1 MIFKG
6 KGSVVMKR
14 EIRFFLPINS
24 FFREKTVTF
33 KQTFQYDNWGIYYPK
48 MCGRIFAV
56 PQPAKEPMDK
66 LLIIEDDMDMG
77 LLLKRFL
84 TKNGYEVETVA
95 NGKSGIASFA
105 AKPADLVLCDYR
117 LGDMEGVEVLK
128 KIKDIEPTVPFLIM
142 TGYSDIRTAV
152 NVMKM
157 GAFDYLTKPL
167 LPDETLQIIKR
178 ALTSSNT
185 LAHIIVDKTEKEET
199 EESVESSRARLS
211 RGKNDYVFGKSPQSK
226 ELLRQIELVAPT
238 NYSVI
243 IYGESGAGK
252 EAIAQT
258 IHKKSK
264 RARMPFIA
272 MDCGAMSKE
281 LAGSELFGHE
291 KGSFTGAIGT
301 KIGHFELAN
310 GGTIF
315 LDEIANLPY
324 DVQSSLLRVIQERKI
339 KRVGGNK
346 EIPIDVRIIVASNEN
361 LNDAYKRGKFR
372 EDLYHRFNEF
382 HLTVAPLRERKDD
395 IMMYANFFLKMAN
408 EELSKNV
415 EEFSQEVQDLFV
427 KYPWYGNLREMK
439 NVVRR
444 TVLLTD
450 GKTVEAKSLPFE
462 ISNFTR
468 TAMAISYDKQENTAE
483 SISTPADEVKEEK
496 PDLKSVALG
505 AEYDLIIKVLKEV
518 NYNKSKAAKI
528 LNIDRKTL
536 YNKMK
541 AYNM

>member
-1 MIFKG
+1 MG
-6 KGSVVMKR
+6 K
-14 EIRFFLPINS
+14 I
-24 FFREKTVTF
+24 
-33 KQTFQYDNWGIYYPK
+33 
-48 MCGRIFAV
+48 
-56 PQPAKEPMDK
+56 
-66 LLIIEDDMDMG
+66 LIIEDDIDMS

-84 TKNGYEVETVA
+84 TKNGYDVETVA
-95 NGKSGIASFA
+95 SGKIGISAFETNQT
-105 AKPADLVLCDYR
+105 DLVLCDYR

-128 KIKDIEPTVPFLIM
+128 KIKDIEPTVPFIIM

-157 GAFDYLTKPL
+157 GAFDYLAKPL

-178 ALTSSNT
+178 ALSGYSHLPHIIDEEPKSEAGTKSNT
-185 LAHIIVDKTEKEET
+185 KTNI
-199 EESVESSRARLS
+199 
-211 RGKNDYVFGKSPQSK
+211 GKNDYVFGKSPHSK

-264 RARMPFIA
+264 RSKQPFIA
-272 MDCGAMSKE
+272 MDCGAISKE

-291 KGSFTGAIGT
+291 KGSFTGALAT

-315 LDEIANLPY
+315 LDEISNLPY
-324 DVQSSLLRVIQERKI
+324 DVQSSLLRVVQERKI

-361 LNDAYKRGKFR
+361 LIEAYKKGKFR
-372 EDLYHRFNEF
+372 EDLFHRFNEF
-382 HLTVAPLRERKDD
+382 HLTVAALRERKEDL
-395 IMMYANFFLKMAN
+395 IMYANYFLNIAN
-408 EELSKNV
+408 LEVGKNV
-415 EEFSQEVQDLFV
+415 EGFSAEVEELFL

-444 TVLLTD
+444 AVLLTE
-450 GKTVEAKSLPFE
+450 GSAVEAKSLPFE
-462 ISNFTR
+462 ISNYAR
-468 TAMAISYDKQENTAE
+468 TTMAIADDKQERVVDTNT
-483 SISTPADEVKEEK
+483 ILVINNKEEK
-496 PDLKSVALG
+496 SDLKSVALG
-505 AEYDLIIKVLKEV
+505 AEYDLIIRVLKEV
-518 NYNKSKAAKI
+518 NYNKSKAAKN

>member
-1 MIFKG
+1 MG
-6 KGSVVMKR
+6 K
-14 EIRFFLPINS
+14 I
-24 FFREKTVTF
+24 
-33 KQTFQYDNWGIYYPK
+33 
-48 MCGRIFAV
+48 
-56 PQPAKEPMDK
+56 
-66 LLIIEDDMDMG
+66 LIIEDDMDMS

-84 TKNGYEVETVA
+84 TKNGFEVEAVA
-95 NGKSGIASFA
+95 NGKNGIASFSA
-105 AKPADLVLCDYR
+105 NQTDLVLCDYR

-128 KIKDIEPTVPFLIM
+128 KIKDVEPTVPFIIM

-157 GAFDYLTKPL
+157 GAFEYLTKPL

-178 ALTSSNT
+178 ALSGSTPFANVFASKPAEALEQSNVIT
-185 LAHIIVDKTEKEET
+185 AKPKFNLGKT
-199 EESVESSRARLS
+199 
-211 RGKNDYVFGKSPQSK
+211 DYVFGKSSHSK
-226 ELLRQIELVAPT
+226 ELLRQIDLVAPT

-252 EAIAQT
+252 EAVAQT

-264 RARMPFIA
+264 RAKQPFIA

-291 KGSFTGAIGT
+291 KGSFTGAVST

-324 DVQSSLLRVIQERKI
+324 DVQSSLLRVVQERKV
-339 KRVGGNK
+339 KRIGGSK

-361 LNDAYKRGKFR
+361 LNDAYKRGRFR

-382 HLTVAPLRERKDD
+382 HLTVAPLRERKEDLP
-395 IMMYANFFLKMAN
+395 MYANYFLNIAN
-408 EELSKNV
+408 QELGKSV
-415 EEFSQEVQDLFV
+415 EGFNADVTDLFL

-444 TVLLTD
+444 ATLLTE
-450 GKTVEAKSLPFE
+450 GGTVEAKSLPFE

-468 TAMAISYDKQENTAE
+468 TTLAIADDKPEAPVMEAPTVAIS
-483 SISTPADEVKEEK
+483 PEVKEEK

-518 NYNKSKAAKI
+518 NYNKSKAAKV

>member
-1 MIFKG
+1 M
-6 KGSVVMKR
+6 S
-14 EIRFFLPINS
+14 
-24 FFREKTVTF
+24 
-33 KQTFQYDNWGIYYPK
+33 
-48 MCGRIFAV
+48 
-56 PQPAKEPMDK
+56 K
-66 LLIIEDDMDMG
+66 LLIIEDDIDMG

-84 TKNGYEVETVA
+84 TKNGYDVETVS
-95 NGKSGIASFA
+95 NGKNGISTFA
-105 AKPADLVLCDYR
+105 ANPADLVLCDYR

-128 KIKDIEPTVPFLIM
+128 KIKDVDPSVPFIIM

-157 GAFDYLTKPL
+157 GAYDYLAKPL
-167 LPDETLQIIKR
+167 LPDETLQIIRR
-178 ALTSSNT
+178 ALSSGSQI
-185 LAHIIVDKTEKEET
+185 ASVVVDKDDKTEA
-199 EESVESSRARLS
+199 ESVIAKPRINKLKA
-211 RGKNDYVFGKSPQSK
+211 DYVFGKSPQSK

-243 IYGESGAGK
+243 IYGESGVGK

-361 LNDAYKRGKFR
+361 LSDAYKKGKFR

-382 HLTVAPLRERKDD
+382 HLSVAPLRDRKDD
-395 IMMYANFFLKMAN
+395 ILMYANFFLKLAN
-408 EELSKNV
+408 EELEKTV
-415 EEFSQEVQDLFV
+415 EEFSPEVEELFV

-462 ISNFTR
+462 ISNFAR
-468 TAMAISYDKQENTAE
+468 TTMAINYERQEPQAEGAAE
-483 SISTPADEVKEEK
+483 SAEAVKEEK

-505 AEYDLIIKVLKEV
+505 AEYDLIIKVLKDV

>member
-1 MIFKG
+1 
-6 KGSVVMKR
+6 MK
-14 EIRFFLPINS
+14 
-24 FFREKTVTF
+24 
-33 KQTFQYDNWGIYYPK
+33 
-48 MCGRIFAV
+48 
-56 PQPAKEPMDK
+56 K
-66 LLIIEDDMDMG
+66 LLIIEDDMDMS

-84 TKNGYEVETVA
+84 TKNGYDVA
-95 NGKSGIASFA
+95 LAINGAKGIAAFTSN
-105 AKPADLVLCDYR
+105 PADLVLCDYR
-117 LGDMEGVEVLK
+117 LGDMDGVEVLK
-128 KIKDIEPTVPFLIM
+128 RIKDVEPNIPFIIM

-157 GAFDYLTKPL
+157 GAFDYLAKPL
-167 LPDETLQIIKR
+167 LPDETLQLIKR
-178 ALTSSNT
+178 ALNSHQP
-185 LAHIIVDKTEKEET
+185 LANIIDEKVPEQN
-199 EESVESSRARLS
+199 EESDVTTAVASSRTYT
-211 RGKNDYVFGKSPQSK
+211 GKNNYVFGKSAQSK
-226 ELLRQIELVAPT
+226 ELIRQIDLVAPT

-252 EAIAQT
+252 EVIAQT

-264 RARMPFIA
+264 RAKQPFIA

-291 KGSFTGAIGT
+291 KGSFTGAVGT

-324 DVQSSLLRVIQERKI
+324 DVQSSLLRVVQERKV
-339 KRVGGNK
+339 KRIGGTK

-361 LNDAYKRGKFR
+361 LSDAYKKGRFR

-382 HLTVAPLRERKDD
+382 HLTVAPLRERREDVL
-395 IMMYANFFLKMAN
+395 MYANFFLNIAN
-408 EELSKNV
+408 QELEKNV
-415 EEFSQEVQDLFV
+415 EGYSPEVEDLFV

-439 NVVRR
+439 NVIRR
-444 TVLLTD
+444 AVLLTD
-450 GKTVEAKSLPFE
+450 GPIVEAKSLPFE

-468 TAMAISYDKQENTAE
+468 TTMAI
-483 SISTPADEVKEEK
+483 ADDRNEAGFSPVHEELKEDK
-496 PDLKSVALG
+496 PDLKSAALG

-518 NYNKSKAAKI
+518 NFNKSKAAKV

-541 AYNM
+541 AYNMEVN

>member
-1 MIFKG
+1 
-6 KGSVVMKR
+6 
-14 EIRFFLPINS
+14 
-24 FFREKTVTF
+24 
-33 KQTFQYDNWGIYYPK
+33 
-48 MCGRIFAV
+48 
-56 PQPAKEPMDK
+56 MDK
-66 LLIIEDDMDMG
+66 ILIIEDDLDMG
-77 LLLKRFL
+77 FLLKKFL
-84 TKNGYEVETVA
+84 TKNGYEVVTVV
-95 NGKSGIASFA
+95 NGKHGIAAFESNQ
-105 AKPADLVLCDYR
+105 PDLVLCDYR

-128 KIKDIEPTVPFLIM
+128 RIKDIEPTVPFIIM

-157 GAFDYLTKPL
+157 GAFDYLAKPL
-167 LPDETLQIIKR
+167 LPDETLQIVKR
-178 ALTSSNT
+178 ALSSQNQV
-185 LAHIIVDKTEKEET
+185 AHFIVD
-199 EESVESSRARLS
+199 EESTTSTFPIITRAKTNV
-211 RGKNDYVFGKSPQSK
+211 GKSDYVFGKSPHSR
-226 ELLRQIELVAPT
+226 ELLRQIDLVAPT

-264 RARMPFIA
+264 RSKQPFIA
-272 MDCGAMSKE
+272 MDCGAISKE

-291 KGSFTGAIGT
+291 KGSFTGALTT

-315 LDEIANLPY
+315 LDEITNLPY
-324 DVQSSLLRVIQERKI
+324 DIQSSLLRVVQERKI

-361 LNDAYKRGKFR
+361 LNEAYKKGKFR
-372 EDLYHRFNEF
+372 EDLFHRFNEF
-382 HLTVAPLRERKDD
+382 HLTVAALRDRKEDLL
-395 IMMYANFFLKMAN
+395 MYANFFLNIAN
-408 EELSKNV
+408 QEVGKNV
-415 EEFSQEVQDLFV
+415 EGFTSEVEELFL

-444 TVLLTD
+444 AVLLTE
-450 GKTVEAKSLPFE
+450 GTAVEAKFLPFE
-462 ISNFTR
+462 ISNYTR
-468 TAMAISYDKQENTAE
+468 TAMAIADDKTE
-483 SISTPADEVKEEK
+483 SIIESPVIAFIETREEK
-496 PDLKSVALG
+496 PDLKSVALL

-518 NYNKSKAAKI
+518 NYNKSKAAQN

>member
-1 MIFKG
+1 
-6 KGSVVMKR
+6 MK
-14 EIRFFLPINS
+14 
-24 FFREKTVTF
+24 
-33 KQTFQYDNWGIYYPK
+33 
-48 MCGRIFAV
+48 
-56 PQPAKEPMDK
+56 K
-66 LLIIEDDMDMG
+66 LLIIEDDMDMSQ
-77 LLLKRFL
+77 LLKRFL
-84 TKNGYEVETVA
+84 TKNGYEVDLAV
-95 NGKSGIASFA
+95 NGAKGIAAFTA
-105 AKPADLVLCDYR
+105 NPADLVLCDYR
-117 LGDMEGVEVLK
+117 LGDMDGVEVLK
-128 KIKDIEPTVPFLIM
+128 KIKDVEPGVPFLIM

-157 GAFDYLTKPL
+157 GAFDYLAKPL
-167 LPDETLQIIKR
+167 LPDETLQLIKR
-178 ALTSSNT
+178 ALTTQQPLASIVDDKINQETYADSPSGNGSSSNSIT
-185 LAHIIVDKTEKEET
+185 KIYT
-199 EESVESSRARLS
+199 
-211 RGKNDYVFGKSPQSK
+211 GKNNYIFGKSPQSK
-226 ELLRQIELVAPT
+226 ELIRQIELVAPT

-252 EAIAQT
+252 EVIAQT

-264 RARMPFIA
+264 RAKQPFIA

-291 KGSFTGAIGT
+291 KGSFTGALGT

-324 DVQSSLLRVIQERKI
+324 DVQSSLLRVVQERKV
-339 KRVGGNK
+339 KRIGGTK

-361 LNDAYKRGKFR
+361 LNDAYKKGKFR

-395 IMMYANFFLKMAN
+395 ILMYAHFFLSIAN
-408 EELSKNV
+408 QELEKNV
-415 EEFSQEVQDLFV
+415 ESYSSEVEELFV

-439 NVVRR
+439 NVIRR
-444 TVLLTD
+444 AVLLTE
-450 GKTVEAKSLPFE
+450 GVIVEAKSLPFE

-468 TAMAISYDKQENTAE
+468 TTMGIVDDKPEVNINMQSTAE
-483 SISTPADEVKEEK
+483 DIRDEK
-496 PDLKSVALG
+496 PDLKSAALG
-505 AEYDLIIKVLKEV
+505 AEYDLIIKVLKDV
-518 NYNKSKAAKI
+518 NFNKSKAAQI

-541 AYNM
+541 AYNMEEN

>member
-1 MIFKG
+1 
-6 KGSVVMKR
+6 MK
-14 EIRFFLPINS
+14 
-24 FFREKTVTF
+24 
-33 KQTFQYDNWGIYYPK
+33 
-48 MCGRIFAV
+48 
-56 PQPAKEPMDK
+56 K
-66 LLIIEDDMDMG
+66 LLIIEDDMDMSQ
-77 LLLKRFL
+77 LLKRFL
-84 TKNGYEVETVA
+84 TKNGYEVDLA
-95 NGKSGIASFA
+95 INGAKGIAAFTA
-105 AKPADLVLCDYR
+105 NPADLVLCDYR
-117 LGDMEGVEVLK
+117 LGDMDGVEVLK
-128 KIKDIEPTVPFLIM
+128 KVKDVEPGVPFIIM

-157 GAFDYLTKPL
+157 GAFDYLAKPL
-167 LPDETLQIIKR
+167 LPDETLQLIKR
-178 ALTSSNT
+178 ALNSQQP
-185 LAHIIVDKTEKEET
+185 LANIVDDKSP
-199 EESVESSRARLS
+199 SVVSESSPEYSQAVAASARNYA
-211 RGKNDYVFGKSPQSK
+211 GKNNYVFGKSHQSK
-226 ELLRQIELVAPT
+226 ELIRQIELVAPT

-252 EAIAQT
+252 EVIAQT

-264 RARMPFIA
+264 RAKQPFIA

-291 KGSFTGAIGT
+291 KGSFTGALGT

-324 DVQSSLLRVIQERKI
+324 DVQSSLLRVVQERKV
-339 KRVGGNK
+339 KRIGGTK

-361 LNDAYKRGKFR
+361 LSDAYKKGRFR

-395 IMMYANFFLKMAN
+395 ILMYANFFLNIAN
-408 EELSKNV
+408 QELEKNV
-415 EEFSQEVQDLFV
+415 ESYSPEVEELFV

-439 NVVRR
+439 NVIRR
-444 TVLLTD
+444 AVLLTE
-450 GKTVEAKSLPFE
+450 GPVVEAKSLPFE

-468 TAMAISYDKQENTAE
+468 TTMGILDDR
-483 SISTPADEVKEEK
+483 ADSGGSQQSSDEIKDEK
-496 PDLKSVALG
+496 PDLKSAALG
-505 AEYDLIIKVLKEV
+505 AEYDLIIKVLKDV
-518 NYNKSKAAKI
+518 NFNKSKAAQI

-541 AYNM
+541 AYNMEEKFSE

>member
-1 MIFKG
+1 MG
-6 KGSVVMKR
+6 K
-14 EIRFFLPINS
+14 I
-24 FFREKTVTF
+24 
-33 KQTFQYDNWGIYYPK
+33 
-48 MCGRIFAV
+48 
-56 PQPAKEPMDK
+56 
-66 LLIIEDDMDMG
+66 LIIEDDMDMS

-84 TKNGYEVETVA
+84 TKNGYEVEAVA
-95 NGKSGIASFA
+95 NGKNGVSSFTA
-105 AKPADLVLCDYR
+105 NPTDLVLCDYR

-128 KIKDIEPTVPFLIM
+128 RIKDIEPTVPFIIM

-157 GAFDYLTKPL
+157 GAFEYLTKPL

-178 ALTSSNT
+178 ALSSTNHLADIFVNRPFEGSDNTDITVSKPKFTS
-185 LAHIIVDKTEKEET
+185 
-199 EESVESSRARLS
+199 
-211 RGKNDYVFGKSPQSK
+211 GKSEYVFGKSSHSK
-226 ELLRQIELVAPT
+226 ELLRQIDLVAPT

-252 EAIAQT
+252 EAVAQT

-264 RARMPFIA
+264 RYKQPFIPV
-272 MDCGAMSKE
+272 DCGAIPKE

-291 KGSFTGAIGT
+291 KGAFTGALST
-301 KIGHFELAN
+301 KIGQFELAN

-324 DVQSSLLRVIQERKI
+324 DVQASLLRVVQERKV

-346 EIPIDVRIIVASNEN
+346 EIPVDVRIIVASNEN
-361 LNDAYKRGKFR
+361 LNDAYKKGKFR

-382 HLTVAPLRERKDD
+382 HLTVAPLRERKEDLP
-395 IMMYANFFLKMAN
+395 MYANYFLSIAN
-408 EELSKNV
+408 QELGKNV
-415 EEFSQEVQDLFV
+415 QGLNPDVMDLFL

-444 TVLLTD
+444 AALLTE
-450 GKTVEAKSLPFE
+450 GTTVEAKSLPFE

-468 TAMAISYDKQENTAE
+468 TTLAIADDKPE
-483 SISTPADEVKEEK
+483 SPIVDAPAVATSPEARYEPYEILREEKEK

-505 AEYDLIIKVLKEV
+505 AEYELIIKVLKEV
-518 NYNKSKAAKI
+518 NYNKSKAAKV

>member
-1 MIFKG
+1 MG
-6 KGSVVMKR
+6 K
-14 EIRFFLPINS
+14 I
-24 FFREKTVTF
+24 
-33 KQTFQYDNWGIYYPK
+33 
-48 MCGRIFAV
+48 
-56 PQPAKEPMDK
+56 
-66 LLIIEDDMDMG
+66 LIIEDDIDMS
-77 LLLKRFL
+77 LLLKKFL
-84 TKNGYEVETVA
+84 TKNGYEVVTVA
-95 NGKSGIASFA
+95 NGKNAITAFETNQ
-105 AKPADLVLCDYR
+105 PDLVLCDYR

-128 KIKDIEPTVPFLIM
+128 RIKDIEPSVPFIIM

-157 GAFDYLTKPL
+157 GAFDYLAKPL

-178 ALTSSNT
+178 AFASLNQVANIVIDDESTTSTFPVITN
-185 LAHIIVDKTEKEET
+185 AKPNV
-199 EESVESSRARLS
+199 
-211 RGKNDYVFGKSPQSK
+211 GKSDYVFGKSPHSR
-226 ELLRQIELVAPT
+226 ELLRQIDLVAPT

-264 RARMPFIA
+264 RSKQPFIA
-272 MDCGAMSKE
+272 MDCGAISKE

-291 KGSFTGAIGT
+291 KGSFTGALTT

-315 LDEIANLPY
+315 LDEITNLPY
-324 DVQSSLLRVIQERKI
+324 DIQSSLLRVVQERKI

-361 LNDAYKRGKFR
+361 LNEAYKKGKFR

-382 HLTVAPLRERKDD
+382 HLTVAALRDRKEDLL
-395 IMMYANFFLKMAN
+395 MYANYFLNIAN
-408 EELSKNV
+408 HEVEKNVDGFTSEVEEL
-415 EEFSQEVQDLFV
+415 FL

-444 TVLLTD
+444 AVLLTE
-450 GKTVEAKSLPFE
+450 GTAVEAKSLPFE
-462 ISNFTR
+462 ISNYTR
-468 TAMAISYDKQENTAE
+468 TAMAIIDDKQESVIE
-483 SISTPADEVKEEK
+483 SNESNVNDTREEK
-496 PDLKSVALG
+496 PDLKSVALV

-518 NYNKSKAAKI
+518 NYNKSKAAKN

>member
-1 MIFKG
+1 
-6 KGSVVMKR
+6 MK
-14 EIRFFLPINS
+14 
-24 FFREKTVTF
+24 
-33 KQTFQYDNWGIYYPK
+33 
-48 MCGRIFAV
+48 
-56 PQPAKEPMDK
+56 K
-66 LLIIEDDMDMG
+66 LLIIEDDMDMSQ
-77 LLLKRFL
+77 LLKRFL
-84 TKNGYEVETVA
+84 TKNGYDVDLA
-95 NGKSGIASFA
+95 INGTKGIAAFNA
-105 AKPADLVLCDYR
+105 NPADLVLCDYR
-117 LGDMEGVEVLK
+117 LGDMDGVEVLK
-128 KIKDIEPTVPFLIM
+128 KVKDVEPGVPFIIM

-157 GAFDYLTKPL
+157 GAFDYLAKPL
-167 LPDETLQIIKR
+167 LPDETLQLIKR
-178 ALTSSNT
+178 ALNSQQP
-185 LAHIIVDKTEKEET
+185 LANIVDDRNSESRTET
-199 EESVESSRARLS
+199 DPDVQNAVASVRSYA
-211 RGKNDYVFGKSPQSK
+211 GKNNYVFGKSPQSK
-226 ELLRQIELVAPT
+226 ELIRQIELVAPT

-252 EAIAQT
+252 EVIAQT

-264 RARMPFIA
+264 RAKQPFIA

-291 KGSFTGAIGT
+291 KGSFTGALGT

-324 DVQSSLLRVIQERKI
+324 DVQSSLLRVVQERKV
-339 KRVGGNK
+339 KRIGGTK

-361 LNDAYKRGKFR
+361 LSDAYKKGKFR

-395 IMMYANFFLKMAN
+395 IMMYANFFLNIAN
-408 EELSKNV
+408 QELEKNV
-415 EEFSQEVQDLFV
+415 ETYSPEVEDLFV

-439 NVVRR
+439 NVIRR
-444 TVLLTD
+444 AVLLTE
-450 GKTVEAKSLPFE
+450 GTMVEAKSLPFE

-468 TAMAISYDKQENTAE
+468 TTMGIMDDRSEHGNPY
-483 SISTPADEVKEEK
+483 SSDETKDEK
-496 PDLKSVALG
+496 PDLKSAALG
-505 AEYDLIIKVLKEV
+505 AEYDLIIKVLKDV
-518 NYNKSKAAKI
+518 NFNKSKAAQI

-541 AYNM
+541 AYNMEEKLSE

>member
-1 MIFKG
+1 VDKPD
-6 KGSVVMKR
+6 KTLDLGS
-14 EIRFFLPINS
+14 
-24 FFREKTVTF
+24 
-33 KQTFQYDNWGIYYPK
+33 
-48 MCGRIFAV
+48 
-56 PQPAKEPMDK
+56 
-66 LLIIEDDMDMG
+66 
-77 LLLKRFL
+77 
-84 TKNGYEVETVA
+84 ETVS
-95 NGKSGIASFA
+95 KQ
-105 AKPADLVLCDYR
+105 K
-117 LGDMEGVEVLK
+117 
-128 KIKDIEPTVPFLIM
+128 
-142 TGYSDIRTAV
+142 
-152 NVMKM
+152 
-157 GAFDYLTKPL
+157 
-167 LPDETLQIIKR
+167 
-178 ALTSSNT
+178 
-185 LAHIIVDKTEKEET
+185 
-199 EESVESSRARLS
+199 LS
-211 RGKNDYVFGKSPQSK
+211 RGRNDYVFGKSAQSK

-264 RARMPFIA
+264 RARNPFIA

-361 LNDAYKRGKFR
+361 LNEAYKRGKFR

-382 HLTVAPLRERKDD
+382 HLTVSPLRERTED
-395 IMMYANFFLKMAN
+395 ILMYANFFLKMAN
-408 EELSKNV
+408 DELDKTV
-415 EEFSQEVQDLFV
+415 EEFSAEVEDLFV

-462 ISNFTR
+462 ISNFAR
-468 TAMAISYDKQENTAE
+468 TTMAITYEKHEIPIEAGIPTVED
-483 SISTPADEVKEEK
+483 VKDEK

-505 AEYDLIIKVLKEV
+505 AEYDLIIKVLKDV

>member
-1 MIFKG
+1 MG
-6 KGSVVMKR
+6 K
-14 EIRFFLPINS
+14 I
-24 FFREKTVTF
+24 
-33 KQTFQYDNWGIYYPK
+33 
-48 MCGRIFAV
+48 
-56 PQPAKEPMDK
+56 
-66 LLIIEDDMDMG
+66 LIIEDDIDMS
-77 LLLKRFL
+77 LLLKKFL
-84 TKNGYEVETVA
+84 TKNGYEVVTVA
-95 NGKSGIASFA
+95 NGKNGILTFETNQ
-105 AKPADLVLCDYR
+105 PDLVLCDYR

-128 KIKDIEPTVPFLIM
+128 RIKDIEPSVPFIIM

-157 GAFDYLTKPL
+157 GAFDYLAKPL
-167 LPDETLQIIKR
+167 LPDETLQIIRR
-178 ALTSSNT
+178 AFASNNQV
-185 LAHIIVDKTEKEET
+185 AHIIID
-199 EESVESSRARLS
+199 EESTTSTFPLIAKAKTNV
-211 RGKNDYVFGKSPQSK
+211 GKSDYVFGKSPHSR
-226 ELLRQIELVAPT
+226 ELLRQIDLVAPT

-264 RARMPFIA
+264 RSKQPFIA
-272 MDCGAMSKE
+272 MDCGAISKE

-291 KGSFTGAIGT
+291 KGSFTGALTT

-315 LDEIANLPY
+315 LDEITNLPY
-324 DVQSSLLRVIQERKI
+324 DIQSSLLRVVQERKI

-361 LNDAYKRGKFR
+361 LNEAYKKGKFR
-372 EDLYHRFNEF
+372 EDLFHRFNEF
-382 HLTVAPLRERKDD
+382 HLTVAALRDRKEDLL
-395 IMMYANFFLKMAN
+395 MYANFFLNIAN
-408 EELSKNV
+408 QEVGKNV
-415 EEFSQEVQDLFV
+415 EGFTSEVEELFL

-444 TVLLTD
+444 AVLLTE
-450 GKTVEAKSLPFE
+450 GTAVEAKSLPFE
-462 ISNFTR
+462 ISNYTR
-468 TAMAISYDKQENTAE
+468 TTMAIADDKQESIIE
-483 SISTPADEVKEEK
+483 SNVSVVNDTREEK
-496 PDLKSVALG
+496 PDLKSVALV

-518 NYNKSKAAKI
+518 NYNKSKAAKN

>member
-1 MIFKG
+1 MG
-6 KGSVVMKR
+6 K
-14 EIRFFLPINS
+14 I
-24 FFREKTVTF
+24 
-33 KQTFQYDNWGIYYPK
+33 
-48 MCGRIFAV
+48 
-56 PQPAKEPMDK
+56 
-66 LLIIEDDMDMG
+66 LIIEDDIDMS

-84 TKNGYEVETVA
+84 TKNGYEVVTVA
-95 NGKSGIASFA
+95 NGKNGITAFETNQT
-105 AKPADLVLCDYR
+105 DLVLCDYR

-128 KIKDIEPTVPFLIM
+128 KIKDIEPTVPFIIM

-157 GAFDYLTKPL
+157 GAFDYLAKPL

-178 ALTSSNT
+178 ALASRNNLANIIEDDESTSST
-185 LAHIIVDKTEKEET
+185 SIMPKTKT
-199 EESVESSRARLS
+199 NI
-211 RGKNDYVFGKSPQSK
+211 GKSDYVFGKSPHSK
-226 ELLRQIELVAPT
+226 ELLRQIDLVAPT

-264 RARMPFIA
+264 RSKQPFIA
-272 MDCGAMSKE
+272 MDCGAISKE

-291 KGSFTGAIGT
+291 KGSFTGALAT
-301 KIGHFELAN
+301 KIGHFEMAN

-315 LDEIANLPY
+315 LDEITNLPY
-324 DVQSSLLRVIQERKI
+324 DVQSSLLRVVQERKI

-361 LNDAYKRGKFR
+361 LNDAYKKGKFR
-372 EDLYHRFNEF
+372 EDLFHRFNEF
-382 HLTVAPLRERKDD
+382 HLTVAALRDRKEDLL
-395 IMMYANFFLKMAN
+395 MYANFFINIAN
-408 EELSKNV
+408 LEVGKNV
-415 EEFSQEVQDLFV
+415 EGFTPEVEELFL

-439 NVVRR
+439 NVIRR
-444 TVLLTD
+444 AVLLTE
-450 GKTVEAKSLPFE
+450 GMAVEAKSLPFE
-462 ISNFTR
+462 ISNYTR
-468 TAMAISYDKQENTAE
+468 TTMAIADDKQELILDSNTNTTAA
-483 SISTPADEVKEEK
+483 IDFKDDK

-518 NYNKSKAAKI
+518 NYNKSKAAKN

>member
-1 MIFKG
+1 
-6 KGSVVMKR
+6 MK
-14 EIRFFLPINS
+14 
-24 FFREKTVTF
+24 
-33 KQTFQYDNWGIYYPK
+33 
-48 MCGRIFAV
+48 
-56 PQPAKEPMDK
+56 K
-66 LLIIEDDMDMG
+66 LLIIEDDMDMSQ
-77 LLLKRFL
+77 LLKRFL
-84 TKNGYEVETVA
+84 TKNGYDVDLA
-95 NGKSGIASFA
+95 INGTKGIAAFNA
-105 AKPADLVLCDYR
+105 NPADLVLCDYR
-117 LGDMEGVEVLK
+117 LGDMDGVEVLK
-128 KIKDIEPTVPFLIM
+128 KVKDVEPGVPFIIM

-157 GAFDYLTKPL
+157 GAFDYLAKPL
-167 LPDETLQIIKR
+167 LPDETLQLIKR
-178 ALTSSNT
+178 ALNSQQP
-185 LAHIIVDKTEKEET
+185 LANIVDDR
-199 EESVESSRARLS
+199 SSSSSSDSDPDVQAAVSSARTYAS
-211 RGKNDYVFGKSPQSK
+211 KNNYVFGKSSQSK
-226 ELLRQIELVAPT
+226 ELIRQIELVAPT

-252 EAIAQT
+252 EVIAQT

-264 RARMPFIA
+264 RAKQPFIA

-291 KGSFTGAIGT
+291 KGSFTGALGT

-324 DVQSSLLRVIQERKI
+324 DVQSSLLRVVQERKV
-339 KRVGGNK
+339 KRIGGTK

-361 LNDAYKRGKFR
+361 LSDAYKKGKFR

-395 IMMYANFFLKMAN
+395 IMMYANFFLNIAN
-408 EELSKNV
+408 QELEKNV
-415 EEFSQEVQDLFV
+415 ETYSPEVEDLFV

-439 NVVRR
+439 NVIRR
-444 TVLLTD
+444 AVLLTE
-450 GKTVEAKSLPFE
+450 GTMVEAKSLPFE

-468 TAMAISYDKQENTAE
+468 TTMGIVDDKTDHNNPYATDDAK
-483 SISTPADEVKEEK
+483 DEK
-496 PDLKSVALG
+496 PDLKSAALG
-505 AEYDLIIKVLKEV
+505 AEYDLIIKVLKDV
-518 NYNKSKAAKI
+518 NFNKSKAAQI

-541 AYNM
+541 AYNMEEKLSE

>member
-1 MIFKG
+1 M
-6 KGSVVMKR
+6 
-14 EIRFFLPINS
+14 
-24 FFREKTVTF
+24 T
-33 KQTFQYDNWGIYYPK
+33 
-48 MCGRIFAV
+48 
-56 PQPAKEPMDK
+56 K
-66 LLIIEDDMDMG
+66 LLIIEDDIDMS

-84 TKNGYEVETVA
+84 TKNGFEVDTVS
-95 NGKSGIASFA
+95 NGKSGIAAFSA
-105 AKPADLVLCDYR
+105 NPADLVLCDYR
-117 LGDMEGVEVLK
+117 LGDIEGVEVLK
-128 KIKDIEPTVPFLIM
+128 KIKDVEPTVPFIIM

-178 ALTSSNT
+178 ALSSQVQ
-185 LAHIIVDKTEKEET
+185 LANLVVDKQEDTNATVSDMGNAQKLK
-199 EESVESSRARLS
+199 SAIP
-211 RGKNDYVFGKSPQSK
+211 GKNDYVFGKSPHSR
-226 ELLRQIELVAPT
+226 ELMRQIELVAPT

-264 RARMPFIA
+264 RAKMPFIA

-301 KIGHFELAN
+301 KVGHFELAN

-361 LNDAYKRGKFR
+361 LSDAYKKGKFR
-372 EDLYHRFNEF
+372 EDLFHRFNEF
-382 HLTVAPLRERKDD
+382 HLTVFPLRERKED
-395 IMMYANFFLKMAN
+395 ILMYANFFLRIAN
-408 EELSKNV
+408 QELDKNV
-415 EEFSQEVQDLFV
+415 QEYSQEVEELFL

-444 TVLLTD
+444 AVLLTE
-450 GKTVEAKSLPFE
+450 GSVVEAKSLPFE
-462 ISNFTR
+462 ISNYTR
-468 TAMAISYDKQENTAE
+468 TTMAIGDDRQEAHFDGYAAPAE
-483 SISTPADEVKEEK
+483 HKEEK
-496 PDLKSVALG
+496 PDLKSAALG
-505 AEYDLIIKVLKEV
+505 AEYDLIIKVLKDV

>member
-1 MIFKG
+1 MVVYLLNDIQEIAYMG
-6 KGSVVMKR
+6 K
-14 EIRFFLPINS
+14 I
-24 FFREKTVTF
+24 
-33 KQTFQYDNWGIYYPK
+33 
-48 MCGRIFAV
+48 
-56 PQPAKEPMDK
+56 
-66 LLIIEDDMDMG
+66 LIIEDDIDMS
-77 LLLKRFL
+77 LLLKKFL
-84 TKNGYEVETVA
+84 TKNGYEVVTVA
-95 NGKSGIASFA
+95 NGKNGIAAFETNQ
-105 AKPADLVLCDYR
+105 PDLVLCDYR

-128 KIKDIEPTVPFLIM
+128 RIKDIEPSVPFIIM

-157 GAFDYLTKPL
+157 GAFDYLAKPL
-167 LPDETLQIIKR
+167 LPDETLQIIRR
-178 ALTSSNT
+178 AFASRNQV
-185 LAHIIVDKTEKEET
+185 AHIIID
-199 EESVESSRARLS
+199 EESTTSTFPIITKAKTNV
-211 RGKNDYVFGKSPQSK
+211 GKSDYVFGKSPHSR
-226 ELLRQIELVAPT
+226 ELLRQIDLVAPT

-264 RARMPFIA
+264 RSKQPFIA
-272 MDCGAMSKE
+272 MDCGAISKE

-291 KGSFTGAIGT
+291 KGSFTGALTT

-315 LDEIANLPY
+315 LDEITNLPY
-324 DVQSSLLRVIQERKI
+324 DIQSSLLRVVQERKI

-361 LNDAYKRGKFR
+361 LNEAYKKGKFR
-372 EDLYHRFNEF
+372 EDLFHRFNEF
-382 HLTVAPLRERKDD
+382 HLTVAALRDRKEDLL
-395 IMMYANFFLKMAN
+395 MYANFFLNIAN
-408 EELSKNV
+408 QEVGKNV
-415 EEFSQEVQDLFV
+415 EGFTSEVEELFL

-444 TVLLTD
+444 AVLLTE
-450 GKTVEAKSLPFE
+450 GTAVEAKSLPFE
-462 ISNFTR
+462 ISNYTR
-468 TAMAISYDKQENTAE
+468 TTMAIADDKQESVIEPN
-483 SISTPADEVKEEK
+483 ISVVNDTREEK
-496 PDLKSVALG
+496 PDLKSVALV

-518 NYNKSKAAKI
+518 NYNKSKAAKN

>member
-1 MIFKG
+1 
-6 KGSVVMKR
+6 
-14 EIRFFLPINS
+14 
-24 FFREKTVTF
+24 
-33 KQTFQYDNWGIYYPK
+33 
-48 MCGRIFAV
+48 
-56 PQPAKEPMDK
+56 MDK
-66 LLIIEDDMDMG
+66 LLIIEDDTDMG
-77 LLLKRFL
+77 LLLKKFL

-95 NGKSGIASFA
+95 NGKNGISSFA
-105 AKPADLVLCDYR
+105 AKQADLVLCDYR

-128 KIKDIEPTVPFLIM
+128 KIKDIEPTVPFIIM

-152 NVMKM
+152 NVMKL
-157 GAFDYLTKPL
+157 GAFDYLAKPL

-178 ALTSSNT
+178 ALANNNQ
-185 LAHIIVDKTEKEET
+185 LAHIIVDKPDKEQEIGS
-199 EESVESSRARLS
+199 EAISKQKLV
-211 RGKNDYVFGKSPQSK
+211 RGKNDYVFGKSVQSK

-264 RARMPFIA
+264 RARNPFIA

-361 LNDAYKRGKFR
+361 LNEAYKRGKFR

-382 HLTVAPLRERKDD
+382 HLTVSPLRERKEDVL
-395 IMMYANFFLKMAN
+395 MYANFFLKMAN
-408 EELSKNV
+408 EELDKNV
-415 EEFSQEVQDLFV
+415 EEFSAEVEDLFV
-427 KYPWYGNLREMK
+427 KYPWFGNLREMK

-462 ISNFTR
+462 ISNFAR
-468 TAMAISYDKQENTAE
+468 TTMAITYEKHEIPIETGIPSLED
-483 SISTPADEVKEEK
+483 IKEEK
-496 PDLKSVALG
+496 PDLKSAALG
-505 AEYDLIIKVLKEV
+505 AEYDLIIKVLKDV

>member
-1 MIFKG
+1 
-6 KGSVVMKR
+6 
-14 EIRFFLPINS
+14 
-24 FFREKTVTF
+24 
-33 KQTFQYDNWGIYYPK
+33 
-48 MCGRIFAV
+48 
-56 PQPAKEPMDK
+56 MDK
-66 LLIIEDDMDMG
+66 LLIIEDDIDMG

-84 TKNGYEVETVA
+84 TKNGYEVETVS
-95 NGKSGIASFA
+95 NGKNGIASFA
-105 AKPADLVLCDYR
+105 ANPADLVLCDYR

-128 KIKDIEPTVPFLIM
+128 KIKDVEPTVPFIIM

-152 NVMKM
+152 NVMKL
-157 GAFDYLTKPL
+157 GAFDYLAKPL

-178 ALTSSNT
+178 ALSNNSQ
-185 LAHIIVDKTEKEET
+185 LAHVVVEKQEKEET
-199 EESVESSRARLS
+199 DVEMASRPKQT
-211 RGKNDYVFGKSPQSK
+211 RGKNDYVFGKSPHSK

-243 IYGESGAGK
+243 IYGESGVGK

-361 LNDAYKRGKFR
+361 LNEAYKRGKFR

-382 HLTVAPLRERKDD
+382 HLSVSPLRERKED
-395 IMMYANFFLKMAN
+395 ILMYANFFLKMAN
-408 EELSKNV
+408 EELDKNV
-415 EEFSQEVQDLFV
+415 EEFSPEVEDLFV

-450 GKTVEAKSLPFE
+450 GRTVEAKSLPFE
-462 ISNFTR
+462 ISNFAR
-468 TAMAISYDKQENTAE
+468 TTMAITYDKHENVFDTNVDTTE
-483 SISTPADEVKEEK
+483 PAKDEK

-505 AEYDLIIKVLKEV
+505 AEYDLIIKVLKDV

>member
-1 MIFKG
+1 
-6 KGSVVMKR
+6 MK
-14 EIRFFLPINS
+14 
-24 FFREKTVTF
+24 
-33 KQTFQYDNWGIYYPK
+33 
-48 MCGRIFAV
+48 
-56 PQPAKEPMDK
+56 K
-66 LLIIEDDMDMG
+66 LLIIEDDMDMSQ
-77 LLLKRFL
+77 LLKRFL
-84 TKNGYEVETVA
+84 TKNGYEVDLA
-95 NGKSGIASFA
+95 INGTKGIAAFTA
-105 AKPADLVLCDYR
+105 NPADLVLCDYR
-117 LGDMEGVEVLK
+117 LGDMDGVEVLK
-128 KIKDIEPTVPFLIM
+128 KVKDVEPGVPFLIM

-157 GAFDYLTKPL
+157 GAFDYLAKPL
-167 LPDETLQIIKR
+167 LPDETLQLIKR
-178 ALTSSNT
+178 ALNSQQP
-185 LAHIIVDKTEKEET
+185 LANIVDDRMSSDSKTDSDAET
-199 EESVESSRARLS
+199 HAAVTAIKSYS
-211 RGKNDYVFGKSPQSK
+211 GKNNYVFGKSPQSK
-226 ELLRQIELVAPT
+226 ELIRQIELVAPT

-252 EAIAQT
+252 EVIAQT

-264 RARMPFIA
+264 RAKQPFIA

-291 KGSFTGAIGT
+291 KGSFTGALGT

-324 DVQSSLLRVIQERKI
+324 DVQSSLLRVVQERKV
-339 KRVGGNK
+339 KRIGGTK

-361 LNDAYKRGKFR
+361 LSDAYKKGRFR

-395 IMMYANFFLKMAN
+395 ILMYANFFLNIAN
-408 EELSKNV
+408 QELEKNV
-415 EEFSQEVQDLFV
+415 ETYSPEVEDLFV

-439 NVVRR
+439 NVIRR
-444 TVLLTD
+444 AVLLTE
-450 GKTVEAKSLPFE
+450 GSMVEAKSLPFE

-468 TAMAISYDKQENTAE
+468 TTMGIMDDKSENHSSSSE
-483 SISTPADEVKEEK
+483 EVKDEK
-496 PDLKSVALG
+496 PDLKSAALG
-505 AEYDLIIKVLKEV
+505 AEYDLIIKVLKDV
-518 NYNKSKAAKI
+518 NFNKSKAAQI

-541 AYNM
+541 AYNMEEKLSE

>member
-1 MIFKG
+1 MIG
-6 KGSVVMKR
+6 
-14 EIRFFLPINS
+14 
-24 FFREKTVTF
+24 
-33 KQTFQYDNWGIYYPK
+33 Y
-48 MCGRIFAV
+48 IFAIG
-56 PQPAKEPMDK
+56 QPRQTTFIMKK
-66 LLIIEDDMDMG
+66 LLIIEDDMDMSQ
-77 LLLKRFL
+77 LLKRFL
-84 TKNGYEVETVA
+84 TKNGYDVDLAINGAKGVA
-95 NGKSGIASFA
+95 AFTAN
-105 AKPADLVLCDYR
+105 PADLVLCDYR
-117 LGDMEGVEVLK
+117 LGDMDGVEVLK
-128 KIKDIEPTVPFLIM
+128 KVKDVEPAVPFIIM

-157 GAFDYLTKPL
+157 GAFDYLAKPL
-167 LPDETLQIIKR
+167 LPDETLQLIKR
-178 ALTSSNT
+178 ALSSQQP
-185 LAHIIVDKTEKEET
+185 LANIVDDK
-199 EESVESSRARLS
+199 SANDAVSESSDSVQSIVSSARS
-211 RGKNDYVFGKSPQSK
+211 YGGKNNYVFGKSPQSK
-226 ELLRQIELVAPT
+226 ELIRQIELVAPT

-252 EAIAQT
+252 EVIAQT

-264 RARMPFIA
+264 RAKQPFIA

-291 KGSFTGAIGT
+291 KGSFTGALGT

-324 DVQSSLLRVIQERKI
+324 DVQSSLLRVVQERKV
-339 KRVGGNK
+339 KRIGGTK

-361 LNDAYKRGKFR
+361 LSDAYKKGKFR

-395 IMMYANFFLKMAN
+395 ILMYANFFLSIAN
-408 EELSKNV
+408 QELEKNV
-415 EEFSQEVQDLFV
+415 ESYSTEVEELFV

-439 NVVRR
+439 NVIRR
-444 TVLLTD
+444 AVLLTE
-450 GKTVEAKSLPFE
+450 GAVVEAKSLPFE

-468 TAMAISYDKQENTAE
+468 TTMGILDDRSE
-483 SISTPADEVKEEK
+483 SGGSMSGSDELKDEK
-496 PDLKSVALG
+496 PDLKSAALG
-505 AEYDLIIKVLKEV
+505 AEYDLIIKVLKDV
-518 NYNKSKAAKI
+518 NFNKSKAAQI

-541 AYNM
+541 AYNMEEKLSE

>member
-1 MIFKG
+1 M
-6 KGSVVMKR
+6 S
-14 EIRFFLPINS
+14 
-24 FFREKTVTF
+24 
-33 KQTFQYDNWGIYYPK
+33 
-48 MCGRIFAV
+48 
-56 PQPAKEPMDK
+56 K

-84 TKNGYEVETVA
+84 TKNGFEVETVS
-95 NGKSGIASFA
+95 NGKSGIAAFSA
-105 AKPADLVLCDYR
+105 NQADLVLCDYR

-128 KIKDIEPTVPFLIM
+128 RIKDIEPTVPFIIM

-152 NVMKM
+152 NVMKV
-157 GAFDYLTKPL
+157 GAFDYLAKPL
-167 LPDETLQIIKR
+167 LPDETLSIIKR
-178 ALTSSNT
+178 ALAGGGQ
-185 LAHIIVDKTEKEET
+185 LANIVVDKGRDEAPAAVATAPKVKT
-199 EESVESSRARLS
+199 TP
-211 RGKNDYVFGKSPQSK
+211 GKNEYVFGKSPNSV
-226 ELLRQIELVAPT
+226 ELMRQIELVAPT

-258 IHKKSK
+258 IHRKSK
-264 RARMPFIA
+264 RAKMPFIA
-272 MDCGAMSKE
+272 MDCGAISKE

-291 KGSFTGAIGT
+291 KGSFTGALAT

-324 DVQSSLLRVIQERKI
+324 DVQSSLLRVVQERKV
-339 KRVGGNK
+339 KRIGGSK

-361 LNDAYKRGKFR
+361 LNDAHKKGKFR

-382 HLTVAPLRERKDD
+382 HLTVSPLRERKED
-395 IMMYANFFLKMAN
+395 ILMYAKYFLGIAN
-408 EELSKNV
+408 HELDKNVLGFTPEVEEL
-415 EEFSQEVQDLFV
+415 FFR
-427 KYPWYGNLREMK
+427 YPWYGNLREMK
-439 NVVRR
+439 NVIRR
-444 TVLLTD
+444 SVLLTE
-450 GKTVEAKSLPFE
+450 GAYVEAKSLPFE
-462 ISNFTR
+462 ISNYTR
-468 TAMAISYDKQENTAE
+468 TTLAIDDPNEHVPLVHSQPVERIAE
-483 SISTPADEVKEEK
+483 TPVRDEK

-518 NYNKSKAAKI
+518 NYNKSKAAKV